1 MNLVKYFGIQ
11 CFLLIGATL
20 IRFGFSNYVNKY
32 PYNYT
37 KLAIATVVAFAILFP
52 CLKLY
57 IKLRGHLKPISLFTR
72 IAISVLAFF
81 ISIFI
86 AYNIFVL
93 IEIITGEMWL

>member
-11 CFLLIGATL
+11 CFSIVIFLLIK
-20 IRFGFSNYVNKY
+20 FGFSNYVNKY